1 MLDRRLKQEVR
12 PTPPRAF
19 PEPRELA
26 RHIEHG
32 DLRTEGR
39 ITPFVLRAAGEEKR
53 CCREGQEPD
62 RASAQDR
69 RHPHHGEEWV
79 PSRNGRVLLRP
90 QAGQERLPCSHSTTY
105 GDNCA
110 ATGSII
116 SLFLLGSLGDTQA
129 REAQPHPP
137 LTRPRRGV

>member
-1 MLDRRLKQEVR
+1 MTR
-12 PTPPRAF
+12 PPPRSKRPDTRF
-19 PEPRELA
+19 PYTTLFRSEPRELA

-79 PSRNGRVLLRP
+79 PSRNGWVLLRP
-90 QAGQERLPCSHSTTY
+90 QAGQERLDRKSTRLNSSH
-105 GDNCA
+105 
-110 ATGSII
+110 
-116 SLFLLGSLGDTQA
+116 
-129 REAQPHPP
+129 
-137 LTRPRRGV
+137 